1 MDSKESV
8 VEEVYNNRNNSRPHA
23 VCIPY
28 PSQSHIKA
36 MLKLAKLL
44 HHKGLYITFVNT
56 EFNHNRFL
64 KNSPSFSSSPSFRF
78 ETIPDGLPP
87 ADQAPDS
94 TQDIPSLC
102 DSTRKNFLGPFLE
115 LLNKLENQSKSRSK
129 DNVPPRVSCIV
140 NDGVMSFA
148 IKAAQQL
155 GVPVVQFF
163 TVAACTVMGLSH
175 YRTLLD
181 QGIVPLKDENNLTNG
196 FLDTKIEWVPGM
208 KNLRFR
214 DLPTFCRI
222 TDSNDIMFNWIL
234 EAIEEASKAS
244 ATVIHTFEALERH
257 VLEALSSSLSLPNIY
272 PIGPLQLL
280 LDQIPED
287 PLNYVPYSLWK
298 EEPECIKWLS
308 TQKPNSV
315 IYANFG
321 SIAVL
326 TKQQVVEI
334 GWGLAN
340 SNHPFLWV
348 IRPDLVIGESAN
360 LPSEFLDQTKGRSL
374 IINWSPQEDVLNH
387 PSLGGFL
394 THCGWNSI
402 MESLTSGVPM
412 ICYPYFADQQTNC
425 WFACNEWGVALE
437 IENEVKRDQVTKL
450 VKELLEGEKGKKMK
464 IKAMEWKKL
473 AQEATT
479 APHGSSSR
487 NLDDLLNQVLLQQI
501 E

>member
-1 MDSKESV
+1 MGSKES
-8 VEEVYNNRNNSRPHA
+8 EEKDYNNSKPHA

-28 PSQSHIKA
+28 PSQGHIKA
-36 MLKLAKLL
+36 MLKFAKLL
-44 HHKGLYITFVNT
+44 HHKGFYITFVNT

-64 KNSPSFSSSPSFRF
+64 KNHHSFSSSSSPRFRF

-94 TQDIPSLC
+94 TQDVPSLC
-102 DSTRKNFLGPFLE
+102 DATRKNFLGPFLE
-115 LLNKLENQSKSRSK
+115 LLNKLEKQSKSSGK
-129 DNVPPRVSCIV
+129 DVPPPVSCIIS
-140 NDGVMSFA
+140 DGVMTFA
-148 IKAAQQL
+148 INAAQQL
-155 GVPVVQFF
+155 RVPVVQFF
-163 TVAACTVMGLSH
+163 TLAACTVMGIAQ

-181 QGIVPLKDENNLTNG
+181 KGIVPLKDENSLTNG
-196 FLDTKIEWVPGM
+196 FLDTSMEWIPGM
-208 KNLRFR
+208 KGLRFR

-222 TDSNDIMFNWIL
+222 TDSNDIMFIWTM
-234 EAIEEASKAS
+234 EAIERASKSS
-244 ATVIHTFEALERH
+244 AVVIHTFEALERR
-257 VLEALSSSLSLPNIY
+257 VLGALSSSLSLPNIY

-280 LDQIPED
+280 LDQLPED

-308 TQKPNSV
+308 TQNPNSV

-360 LPSEFLDQTKGRSL
+360 LPPEFLDQTKGRSL

-402 MESLTSGVPM
+402 VESLTSGVPM

-425 WFACNEWGVALE
+425 WFACNDWGVGME

-464 IKAMEWKKL
+464 RKAMEWKKL
-473 AQEATT
+473 AYEATV
-479 APHGSSSR
+479 PHGSSSTK
-487 NLDDLLNQVLLQQI
+487 LEDLVNQVLLQKI
-501 E
+501 D